1 MAATATKGA
10 QVLAFNERVFFVPK
24 ESQIVD
30 SLFRGPT
37 TASGT
42 FKLRKNGIMFYDL
55 KGHET
60 VFLAANQHSEP
71 FLVSCGRE
79 LMKNGKTRTRYMNA
93 LCAIDELWLDLRGA
107 SWSEL
112 AGLSRRLWAEA
123 NVSTVTNC

>member
-55 KGHET
+55 KGHER

-123 NVSTVTNC
+123 NTSTVTNC